1 MIDRPLR
8 DIAEN
13 SLEPEGSRS
22 HMEQAGVKLLLT
34 FDPIPER
41 REGYF
46 RYMLGEFVPALEH
59 LGLKMCEA
67 WHTAYGEYPLRLT
80 AFTAPDEASMVQVL
94 ESPAFCELESR
105 LQEYVDNYHRRTVP
119 IRQRFQF

>member
-1 MIDRPLR
+1 M
-8 DIAEN
+8 E
-13 SLEPEGSRS
+13 
-22 HMEQAGVKLLLT
+22 MEQTGVKLLLT

-46 RYMLGEFVPALEH
+46 RYVLGEFVPALEE

-80 AFTAPDEASMVQVL
+80 AFTAPDESSMASIL
-94 ESPAFCELESR
+94 ESEAFRELENR
-105 LQEYVDNYHRRTVP
+105 LLDYVENYQRRTVP